1 MKMSTPPLYRDLSIN
16 LKFEGMKCKNCG
28 YIAYPEYHRVCLKCG
43 TIDQWEKVKL
53 SKTGKVHTYIVS
65 YYLPAEFET
74 PLPLAIVDLDPPG
87 GRVYAISTETKA
99 DEMKV
104 GLPVELDFREI
115 FYKDGLSVPSFKFK
129 PLRE

>member
-1 MKMSTPPLYRDLSIN
+1 MSTPPLYRDLAIN
-16 LKFEGMKCKNCG
+16 LKFEGMKCKKCG
-28 YIAYPEYHRVCLKCG
+28 FISYPEYHRICMKCG
-43 TIDQWEKVKL
+43 AIDQWDKVKL
-53 SKTGKVHTYIVS
+53 SRTGTVHTYIVS

-87 GRVYAISTETKA
+87 GRIYAISTETKP

-104 GLPVELDFREI
+104 GLRVELEFREM
-115 FYKDGLSVPSFKFK
+115 YHKDGLSVPSFKFK

>member
-1 MKMSTPPLYRDLSIN
+1 MSTPPLYRDLSIN

>member
-1 MKMSTPPLYRDLSIN
+1 MSTPPLYRDLSIN
-16 LKFEGMKCKNCG
+16 LKLEGMKCKKCG

-43 TIDQWEKVKL
+43 AIDQWDKVKL
-53 SKTGKVHTYIVS
+53 SSKGTVYTYIVS

-87 GRVYAISTETKA
+87 GRIYAISTETKYE
-99 DEMKV
+99 DMKV
-104 GLPVELDFREI
+104 GLRVELDFREI
-115 FYKDGLSVPSFKFK
+115 YNDEGLSVPSFKFK

>member
-1 MKMSTPPLYRDLSIN
+1 MSTPPLYRDLSIN
-16 LKFEGMKCKNCG
+16 LRFEGMKCKNCG

-99 DEMKV
+99 GEIRV
-104 GLPVELDFREI
+104 GMPVELDFREI